1 MLRSSRF
8 VASFV
13 TALAVGGAATIVPAT
28 PALAADSPIYRTIL
42 QPGEDESQVMVTWRT
57 KSKADE
63 VLEVTGPEGTQTFR
77 AEERDYG
84 ALLYKSQFA
93 TATDLQPDTEYSY
106 RVGSEEG
113 RPLTPAPMAMS
124 GLSSPLQTRKSAWTS
139 RSMTKRSSGAR
150 PSLTRLPMCP
160 MPT

>member
-13 TALAVGGAATIVPAT
+13 TALAVGGATALVPAT

-63 VLEVTGPEGTQTFR
+63 VLEVTGPEGTKTFR
-77 AEERDYG
+77 ADERDYG

-106 RVGSEEG
+106 
-113 RPLTPAPMAMS
+113 
-124 GLSSPLQTRKSAWTS
+124 LSLIHI
-139 RSMTKRSSGAR
+139 
-150 PSLTRLPMCP
+150 
-160 MPT
+160 

>member
-63 VLEVTGPEGTQTFR
+63 VLEVTGPEGTKTFR

-84 ALLYKSQFA
+84 ALLYKSSSPPPPICSRIPSTPIASVPRKAAGPNQK
-93 TATDLQPDTEYSY
+93 PS
-106 RVGSEEG
+106 
-113 RPLTPAPMAMS
+113 TPAPTVMS
-124 GLSSPLQTRKSAWTS
+124 GLSSPLRTHKSAWTS
-139 RSMTKRSSGAR
+139 R
-150 PSLTRLPMCP
+150 
-160 MPT
+160 